1 MSDDPRHEARDER
14 LRGLFHALREQDR
27 RRTPPFRVPVAP
39 APGRGW
45 TWVPLPA
52 AALVALVVATVALWP
67 GAGDVAVDDGVSL
80 ADWVAP
86 SDSFLELG
94 GVSLSDFSDPSELS
108 SEEMWLQLPTD
119 DLLDPLNE
127 AFEQEQQL

>member
-1 MSDDPRHEARDER
+1 MSDER
-14 LRGLFHALREQDR
+14 LRGLFHAMRERDR

-39 APGRGW
+39 APSRPW
-45 TWVPLPA
+45 AWMPLPA
-52 AALVALVVATVALWP
+52 AALAALLVATVVLWP
-67 GAGDVAVDDGVSL
+67 GAGDVAVDDGGSL

-86 SDSFLELG
+86 SDAFLELG

-119 DLLDPLNE
+119 DLLDPLNGVL
-127 AFEQEQQL
+127 EQEQQR